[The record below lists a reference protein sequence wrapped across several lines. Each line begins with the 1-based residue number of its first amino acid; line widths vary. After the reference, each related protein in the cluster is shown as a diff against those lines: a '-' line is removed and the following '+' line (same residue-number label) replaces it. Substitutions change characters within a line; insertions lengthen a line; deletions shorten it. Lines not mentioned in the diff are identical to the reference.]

1 MSRRSFYCRFK
12 RLFKNRAMKECLDH
26 QFFKNMNYWRKIQI
40 NSLEI
45 ESPAKR
51 KVMILFLNIKFDTFE
66 KVMCEFVSSPDC
78 LKNLNLV
85 EGIII
90 DAIKTYEEE
99 ALRNGIPEIVL
110 TKFNEWHKD
119 TIEDTVSLLR
129 TILESGSHTDNF
141 NQLIA
146 ILDILTFAFRKTI
159 LHAEDTMNG
168 LNGQLEAA
176 LKGTQFDN

>member
-1 MSRRSFYCRFK
+1 MYFK
-12 RLFKNRAMKECLDH
+12 IFKNRAMKECMNH

-45 ESPAKR
+45 ESPAKK

-66 KVMCEFVSSPDC
+66 KVMCKFVNSSDC
-78 LKNLNLV
+78 LNNLFEI
-85 EGIII
+85 EGIVI
-90 DAIKTYEEE
+90 DAIKEYEAE
-99 ALRNGIPEIVL
+99 ARRHGVPEVFL

-119 TIEDTVSLLR
+119 TIDDTVNLLR

-141 NQLIA
+141 SKLIA

-159 LHAEDTMNG
+159 IHAEQTLNG
-168 LNGQLEAA
+168 LNGHLEAA
-176 LKGTQFDN
+176 LKGTQFDV